1 MKKTPAVILLLCA
14 SALLPAAESKTKEA
28 ERLENA
34 TYVINEIMETP
45 ENGIPGDLLDHAVC
59 VGIVP
64 SEVKGA
70 FIVGGSWGRGALVC
84 RKGGNGPWGAPSLFT
99 IYGGSFGFQ
108 IGGQATDIV
117 FIVMNS
123 GGARKL
129 LQSGVKLGADISAAA
144 GPVGRDAKAETD
156 VQLHAEILTYSRS
169 RGLFAGVS
177 LAGSVIRKDEDGNE
191 RLYGHAVTA
200 KDVLLRGT
208 VPPPAAAKPLDNILT
223 KYSPHGGEA
232 FADVSREREGAA
244 AGALAEGRQPV
255 LR

>member
-1 MKKTPAVILLLCA
+1 MKQMLAATLLLCT
-14 SALLPAAESKTKEA
+14 SALLSAAEKETKEA
-28 ERLENA
+28 ERLKNA
-34 TYVINEIMETP
+34 TYVINEIMQTP
-45 ENGIPGDLLDHAVC
+45 ENGIPGGLLDRAVC
-59 VGIVP
+59 VGIIP
-64 SEVKGA
+64 SEMKGA

-84 RKGGNGPWGAPSLFT
+84 RKGGNGPWGAPSMFS

-129 LQSGVKLGADISAAA
+129 LESGVKLGADVSAAA
-144 GPVGRDAKAETD
+144 GPVGRDARAETD
-156 VQLHAEILTYSRS
+156 AQMHAEILTYSRS

-177 LAGSVIRKDEDGNE
+177 LAGSVIRTDSDGNQ

-200 KDVLLRGT
+200 KYVLLRGT
-208 VPPPAAAKPLDNILT
+208 VPPPSAAKPLDDILT

-232 FADVSREREGAA
+232 F
-244 AGALAEGRQPV
+244 
-255 LR
+255 

>member
-1 MKKTPAVILLLCA
+1 MKQMLAATLLLCT
-14 SALLPAAESKTKEA
+14 SALLSAAEKETKEA
-28 ERLENA
+28 ERLKNA
-34 TYVINEIMETP
+34 TYVINEIMQTP
-45 ENGIPGDLLDHAVC
+45 ENGIPGGLLDRAVC
-59 VGIVP
+59 VGIIP
-64 SEVKGA
+64 SEMKGA

-84 RKGGNGPWGAPSLFT
+84 RKGGNGPWGAPSMFS

-129 LQSGVKLGADISAAA
+129 LESGVKLGADVSAAA
-144 GPVGRDAKAETD
+144 GPVGRDARAETD
-156 VQLHAEILTYSRS
+156 AQMHAEILTYSRS

-177 LAGSVIRKDEDGNE
+177 LAGSVIRTDSDGNQ

-208 VPPPAAAKPLDNILT
+208 VPPPSAAKPLDDILT

-232 FADVSREREGAA
+232 FANVS
-244 AGALAEGRQPV
+244 
-255 LR
+255 